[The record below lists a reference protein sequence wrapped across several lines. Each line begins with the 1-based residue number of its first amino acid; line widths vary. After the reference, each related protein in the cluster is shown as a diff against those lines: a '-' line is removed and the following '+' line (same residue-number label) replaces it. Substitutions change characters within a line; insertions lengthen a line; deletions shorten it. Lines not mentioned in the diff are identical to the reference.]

1 MTDIVKRLGLFD
13 GSDIVERL
21 RSGEDGLEYA
31 AADEIERL
39 SMDRDVW
46 RNESI
51 KKQAACEQMGARI
64 TALEAERD
72 RLASSCGHCG
82 ELERAFAHLHESEA
96 KRAGMKEA
104 MLGLA
109 RMIERYH
116 NVETDEEFREI
127 DAALTAARIALKETG
142 HD

>member
-64 TALEAERD
+64 TALEAELSEAIERGNDWCDQAQKARAERD
-72 RLASSCGHCG
+72 RIRMGLLRAMQYNQKCDITGRPCDARKG
-82 ELERAFAHLHESEA
+82 CDCELEAVVWCD
-96 KRAGMKEA
+96 GD
-104 MLGLA
+104 G
-109 RMIERYH
+109 
-116 NVETDEEFREI
+116 T
-127 DAALTAARIALKETG
+127 
-142 HD
+142 